1 MSVSDVIHVRPRR
14 DQRVAFARW
23 AVSQRPKVRTTSAEE
38 FGVPPVLFVDM
49 PEDLLRG
56 SLVDGRPYVSPLDH
70 EDMEAAPAGAPE
82 LTGVAGPRL
91 LSCGLCYEENGEEAH
106 PHPECTVAP
115 LDGLR
120 EAAPG
125 QPLPEVPA
133 SAYGPDAVP
142 LDFAPLE
149 DAFVGE
155 LVLVGED
162 GPEAV
167 VPLGD
172 TSRDTRPPGGDTAT
186 TTEAVASEDTPGDTG
201 DTVGDTGGDNDSSD
215 PDAESFPCPHCP
227 RSFTSSRGREV
238 HLRRAHPEV

>member
-1 MSVSDVIHVRPRR
+1 MTHDLIHVRPRR

-70 EDMEAAPAGAPE
+70 EETEAAPAGAPE
-82 LTGVAGPRL
+82 LTGVVGPRL
-91 LSCGLCYEENGEEAH
+91 LSCGLCYEENGEEVH

-133 SAYGPDAVP
+133 AAYGPDAVP
-142 LDFAPLE
+142 LPPPE
-149 DAFVGE
+149 DAP
-155 LVLVGED
+155 ED
-162 GPEAV
+162 T
-167 VPLGD
+167 GD
-172 TSRDTRPPGGDTAT
+172 TDGDTLAPGGDTAGET
-186 TTEAVASEDTPGDTG
+186 PAVTSEDTPGDTG
-201 DTVGDTGGDNDSSD
+201 DTSEDTAGDKPYGCDR
-215 PDAESFPCPHCP
+215 CP
-227 RSFTSSRGREV
+227 RTFTTERGRSTHRAMV
-238 HLRRAHPEV
+238 HGR

>member
-70 EDMEAAPAGAPE
+70 EEPTPPAGAGARE
-82 LTGVAGPRL
+82 LLGVA
-91 LSCGLCYEENGEEAH
+91 
-106 PHPECTVAP
+106 T

-125 QPLPEVPA
+125 QPLPEVPPE
-133 SAYGPDAVP
+133 AYGPDAVP
-142 LDFAPLE
+142 LPPPEFAPLE
-149 DAFVGE
+149 DAPAGE

-162 GPEAV
+162 DPETV

-172 TSRDTRPPGGDTAT
+172 TSGDTPAPGGDTSGRAP
-186 TTEAVASEDTPGDTG
+186 AVTSEDTPGDTG
-201 DTVGDTGGDNDSSD
+201 DTSGDTARGKPYGCDR
-215 PDAESFPCPHCP
+215 CP
-227 RSFTSSRGREV
+227 RTFTTERGRATHRAMV
-238 HLRRAHPEV
+238 HGR